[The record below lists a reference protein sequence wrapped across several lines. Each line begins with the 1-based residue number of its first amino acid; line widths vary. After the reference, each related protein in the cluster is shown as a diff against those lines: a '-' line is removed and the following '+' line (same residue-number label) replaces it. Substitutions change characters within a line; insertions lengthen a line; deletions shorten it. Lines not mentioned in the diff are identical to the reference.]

1 MATKTSAH
9 VYDFNNFASPQWIN
23 RSVHHPIATGPRARF
38 NPLARVGAH
47 GVSPRRIDFVP
58 DEGESGHNLAHADA
72 TCRRTD
78 KMLAGLAK
86 KTCLFVLTVFVMTA
100 LGPLGLSILVP
111 LGMMI
116 W

>member
-1 MATKTSAH
+1 MTSAH
-9 VYDFNNFASPQWIN
+9 VYDFNNFASPQRIN

-38 NPLARVGAH
+38 NPLARVGAQ
-47 GVSPRRIDFVP
+47 GVSPRRIAFVP
-58 DEGESGHNLAHADA
+58 DEGESGHNLAPADT
-72 TCRRTD
+72 TCMRTET
-78 KMLAGLAK
+78 MLAGLAQ

-116 W
+116 WWG

>member
-1 MATKTSAH
+1 M
-9 VYDFNNFASPQWIN
+9 
-23 RSVHHPIATGPRARF
+23 
-38 NPLARVGAH
+38 
-47 GVSPRRIDFVP
+47 P

>member
-1 MATKTSAH
+1 MTSAH
-9 VYDFNNFASPQWIN
+9 VYESNNFASPQRIN

-38 NPLARVGAH
+38 YPLARVGAQ
-47 GVSPRRIDFVP
+47 GVSPRRIAFVP

-100 LGPLGLSILVP
+100 LGPVGLSILVP

-116 W
+116 WWG

>member
-1 MATKTSAH
+1 MSTKS
-9 VYDFNNFASPQWIN
+9 NNFASPQRIN